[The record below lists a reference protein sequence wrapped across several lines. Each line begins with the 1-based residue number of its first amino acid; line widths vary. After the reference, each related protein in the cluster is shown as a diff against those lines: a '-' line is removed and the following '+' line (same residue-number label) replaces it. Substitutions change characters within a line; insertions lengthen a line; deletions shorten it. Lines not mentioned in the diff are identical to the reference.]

1 MSDQLSA
8 NSVRTYHTTPEG
20 FAPARNRSLRQRA
33 ILFAGVVVFIVV
45 LQYGAFVDSLRSGS
59 ISSILPAVFVL
70 IFLLGTLALGVKI
83 GNKRIRDS
91 WRSYEL
97 IIGEDFLIRKMKD
110 HQEIEI
116 RRSEITA
123 IKEADNG
130 LRVQTKQKGRE
141 IGIPSAL
148 VGYEDAKSRLR
159 QWGVPLSDSQHA
171 WVQSSQR
178 VVVFSLLGL
187 ALICAFFLASKSWIV
202 VVTGVPTVAILLW
215 SIVHIQKS
223 VSVSTSMRRLSIL
236 TILTLL
242 AIVAKLI
249 LAIINWR

>member
-8 NSVRTYHTTPEG
+8 TSVRTYHTTPEG
-20 FAPARNRSLRQRA
+20 FAPARNRILRQRA
-33 ILFAGVVVFIVV
+33 LLFAGVVVFIVV
-45 LQYGAFVDSLRSGS
+45 LQYGAFADSLRSGS

-159 QWGVPLSDSQHA
+159 QWGGAALGFSARLGTVIP
-171 WVQSSQR
+171 VGCR
-178 VVVFSLLGL
+178 VLVTWPCFNMRLLPRFEKL
-187 ALICAFFLASKSWIV
+187 DRSRHRCAHS
-202 VVTGVPTVAILLW
+202 GDP
-215 SIVHIQKS
+215 S
-223 VSVSTSMRRLSIL
+223 VEHSPHPEER
-236 TILTLL
+236 
-242 AIVAKLI
+242 
-249 LAIINWR
+249 